1 MFWSVYLLPSFLP
14 CIYICSR
21 IFATNWDLLSQLA
34 VSLHFCNFVLFS
46 SLRESCIFAG
56 CAIVE
61 KGAMYTGELMTFP
74 AILQIWSGSHS
85 CCNICSSERSGHPRR
100 EPCDQLRHAVSHWGV
115 CPPYWFISSC
125 AELMTF
131 PASAP
136 QLVYQMLWYVPPCLC
151 SSAYTRAG
159 HCVPV
164 TGFYLVLTS
173 INVHH
178 SPTSIMITVQQ
189 HEEYSDPTSQS
200 CCWHQYHFPEQVEIF
215 NSIINTRSNI
225 YSST

>member
-14 CIYICSR
+14 CISLTIPTICLYICSR
-21 IFATNWDLLSQLA
+21 FFATNWDLLSQLA

-61 KGAMYTGELMTFP
+61 KGSMYTGELMTFP
-74 AILQIWSGSHS
+74 AILQIWSGSHP

-100 EPCDQLRHAVSHWGV
+100 EA
-115 CPPYWFISSC
+115 C
-125 AELMTF
+125 A
-131 PASAP
+131 
-136 QLVYQMLWYVPPCLC
+136 
-151 SSAYTRAG
+151 RAG

-178 SPTSIMITVQQ
+178 SPTSIMIPNKGLKVAHKECENSYIVFAQF
-189 HEEYSDPTSQS
+189 SDKLP
-200 CCWHQYHFPEQVEIF
+200 W
-215 NSIINTRSNI
+215 R
-225 YSST
+225 

>member
-1 MFWSVYLLPSFLP
+1 MCKSRALCPSDRFLP
-14 CIYICSR
+14 GPDQHKCASFSHFDIAALSNVAVLQRLHDAIR
-21 IFATNWDLLSQLA
+21 LLLE
-34 VSLHFCNFVLFS
+34 
-46 SLRESCIFAG
+46 R
-56 CAIVE
+56 
-61 KGAMYTGELMTFP
+61 FP
-74 AILQIWSGSHS
+74 PP
-85 CCNICSSERSGHPRR
+85 CCNICSGERSGHPRR
-100 EPCDQLRHAVSHWGV
+100 EACDQLRHAVSHWGV

-159 HCVPV
+159 HCVPM

>member
-14 CIYICSR
+14 CISLTIPTICLYICSR
-21 IFATNWDLLSQLA
+21 FFATNWDLLSQLA

-46 SLRESCIFAG
+46 SLRGSCIFAG
-56 CAIVE
+56 CPIVE
-61 KGAMYTGELMTFP
+61 KGWMYT
-74 AILQIWSGSHS
+74 
-85 CCNICSSERSGHPRR
+85 
-100 EPCDQLRHAVSHWGV
+100 
-115 CPPYWFISSC
+115 

-136 QLVYQMLWYVPPCLC
+136 QLVYQRLWYVPPCLC

-178 SPTSIMITVQQ
+178 SPTSILITVQQ

-215 NSIINTRSNI
+215 NSIINTRSKT